1 MGDLMVDV
9 EMLRAIPL
17 FAGMKDDQLVWLSEL
32 IEMKEVK
39 PGEMLLREG
48 DTWGDFYVV
57 LSGQVQVIKNAA
69 GGDHRVVATAGAG
82 DFMGEMSLLTGSPH
96 SASARA
102 TQPTIL
108 VKVDPDTF
116 SGMITSCSSVA
127 AILLRTLAERTKKNE
142 ASARQDEKMA
152 ALGTLSAGFAH
163 QLNNPAS
170 AATRAA
176 SQMRKT
182 LTQINGYAMKFMYM
196 QIDDSVVDFIAAFQR
211 KVIEQASLPHYL
223 EPLVQSDL
231 EEAMSTWMD
240 SHGLEDAWRI
250 APTFVAA
257 GLTVEQ
263 LNEVT
268 ARLDDEMLCDLLLWI
283 EGTLAGIGLLRSI
296 EQSTIRI
303 SELIGSIKGY
313 SYMDQAPLQEVD
325 VHEGIENT
333 LAVLGYK
340 MTDYIRIIRLYDTKL
355 PRILAYGGELNQVWT
370 NVLDNAIDALG
381 GKGEIMISTWRDGDG
396 IVVEMADNGAGIP
409 LNVVSRIW
417 EPFFTTKDPA
427 THPGLGLEVVWRLVK
442 AHRGEISVKSQA
454 GDTRFTVRLPL
465 RFSDS
470 PY

>member
-1 MGDLMVDV
+1 MIDTAL
-9 EMLRAIPL
+9 LRAIPL
-17 FAGMKDDQLVWLSEL
+17 FAGMGDDQMIWLAERIALREVPPNEL
-32 IEMKEVK
+32 I
-39 PGEMLLREG
+39 LREG
-48 DTWGDFYVV
+48 DAWGDFFVV

-69 GGDHRVVATAGAG
+69 GGDQRVVATAGAG

-96 SASARA
+96 SASART

-108 VKVDPDTF
+108 VQVDPDTF

-176 SQMRKT
+176 AQMRRT
-182 LTQINGYAMKFMYM
+182 LTQINGFAMKFMYEH
-196 QIDDSVVDFIAAFQR
+196 IDDSVVDYIGAFQR
-211 KVIEQASLPHYL
+211 SVVEQASQPRYRD
-223 EPLVQSDL
+223 PITQNDL
-231 EEAMSTWMD
+231 EEAMATWME
-240 SHGLEDAWRI
+240 SHGLDDAWRV

-263 LNEVT
+263 LNEAA
-268 ARLDDEMLCDLLLWI
+268 ARLEDRLLCDLLLWV
-283 EGTLAGIGLLRSI
+283 EGTLTGIGLLRSI

-303 SELIGSIKGY
+303 SELINSIKGY

-340 MTDYIRIIRLYDTKL
+340 MTENIRIIRLYDTKL
-355 PRILAYGGELNQVWT
+355 PRVLAYGGELNQVWT
-370 NVLDNAIDALG
+370 NILDNAIDALG
-381 GKGEIMISTWRDGDG
+381 SKGEIMISTWRDGDG
-396 IVVEMADNGAGIP
+396 VVVEIADNGPGIP
-409 LNVVSRIW
+409 PNVITRIW

-427 THPGLGLEVVWRLVK
+427 THPGLGLEVAWRLVK
-442 AHRGEISVKSQA
+442 GHRGNIAVQSQP

-465 RFSDS
+465 RFSNS